1 MREMPA
7 GGYIEGNSVFH
18 RMDAFVKLL
27 CTFLLLASVIACRR
41 VLDYVLLLLV
51 MGTAVF
57 LSGIG
62 LSHALGGIRRLW
74 LFFLVIFLMNVFFS
88 ESGAVLWSWWIFRIS
103 DAGAKQGLQVIVHVV
118 FAMVLGNLL
127 IATTSP
133 LEITGA
139 IETLLSPLRYVGVPV
154 QDAAMILGVAI
165 QFIPI
170 FSEEAEMI
178 RKAQTARGAQF
189 ESRKLTE
196 KAKSVLPLVIPIF
209 LSAFRRA
216 DELSVAMEARGYHR
230 TGKKKKYQKRNI
242 QLRDLALLA
251 CCSLLCLL
259 LYIL

>member
-7 GGYIEGNSVFH
+7 GGYVEGKSLLH

-27 CTFLLLASVIACRR
+27 CTFLLLAAVIACDSALGYGL
-41 VLDYVLLLLV
+41 VLIAT
-51 MGTAVF
+51 GTAIR

-62 LSHALGGIRRLW
+62 FSRALGGIRQLW
-74 LFFLVIFLMNVFFS
+74 LFFLVIFLMNAFFS
-88 ESGAVLWSWWIFRIS
+88 GSGEALWSWWVFRLS
-103 DAGAKQGLQVIVHVV
+103 VRGAEQGFHVVVHVAL
-118 FAMVLGNLL
+118 AMVLGNLL
-127 IATTSP
+127 VSTASP

-139 IETLLSPLRYVGVPV
+139 METLLRPLQYVGVPV
-154 QDAAMILGVAI
+154 QDVAMILGVAI

-170 FSEEAEMI
+170 FHEEAEMI

-230 TGKKKKYQKRNI
+230 TKKKRKYRKRSI
-242 QLRDLALLA
+242 QPVDWAALG
-251 CCSLLCLL
+251 CCCLLCII
-259 LYIL
+259 LYAG